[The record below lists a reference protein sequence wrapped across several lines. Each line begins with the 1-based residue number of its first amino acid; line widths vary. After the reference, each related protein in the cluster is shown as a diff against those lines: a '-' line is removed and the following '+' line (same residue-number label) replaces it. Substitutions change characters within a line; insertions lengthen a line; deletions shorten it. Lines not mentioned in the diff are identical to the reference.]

1 MQRDNLPNPYI
12 PTTMRKCK
20 CYNNAQKN
28 KRENIKLSKYQ
39 LLNISSLEF
48 QTICLNFYSELNLN
62 LSNNC
67 CS

>member
-28 KRENIKLSKYQ
+28 NKGKNIKFLNINYYKHLIFRISNNLSQ
-39 LLNISSLEF
+39 LLFRIEFKSL
-48 QTICLNFYSELNLN
+48 Q
-62 LSNNC
+62 
-67 CS
+67 